1 MTIFRKHY
9 ILICRFY
16 DIVIFRLH
24 YIKIKHPNRDYFW
37 FNGIFYNNVDD
48 GYEVVEP
55 EIGTII
61 YELPDEYE
69 RVEVDGNTYYE
80 FDNVLYEKIQIDG
93 ARAYE
98 VIGFIEQ

>member
-1 MTIFRKHY
+1 M
-9 ILICRFY
+9 
-16 DIVIFRLH
+16 D
-24 YIKIKHPNRDYFW
+24 IKIKHPNRNYFW
-37 FNGIFYNNVDD
+37 FNGTFYNTVDV
-48 GYEVVEP
+48 GCEVVEP

-61 YELPDEYE
+61 YELSDEYE